1 MNKKK
6 YIYFNLFI
14 FSQNNANAINDP
26 ERDLEVD
33 LGRLYPL
40 KKFFH
45 IEIFEVQI
53 CKICKKIYI

>member
-6 YIYFNLFI
+6 KDFNLFI

-45 IEIFEVQI
+45 IEIF
-53 CKICKKIYI
+53 